1 MEYNQYKCLELY
13 VNNEPQNVFKKGD
26 LVKTGDF
33 DNIEDCENNINEKG
47 YFTWVNK
54 TDNKIKIE
62 TNNGWITVTVSPYYV
77 GKPTYLK
84 FRYEAQQNL
93 NPYAINITS
102 LDITRINTSSIED
115 MSRMFAGCSS
125 LGSLDLSNFNT
136 ANVKTMNGMFQ
147 GCYKLVSLDLSKFNT
162 SNCTNFGSMFA
173 NCSSLGSLDLSKF
186 NTANVGDMAGM
197 FQGCSK
203 LVSLDLSNFDT
214 SNCTNF
220 GAMFDSCSSLGS
232 LDLSK
237 FNTSNCTNFGSMFDH
252 CSSLGSL
259 DLSSFNTSKSTF
271 FAKMFDNCTSLVSL
285 DLSNFDMRKA
295 KANYCGDMFSY
306 CNKLT
311 HIKCKQAF
319 KDWCITHQDI
329 ISLPTA
335 MREGGSGTWEIVG

>member
-33 DNIEDCENNINEKG
+33 DNIEDCVNNINQKG

-62 TNNGWITVTVSPYYV
+62 TNNGWTTVKVSPFYV

-93 NPYAINITS
+93 NPYASNITS

-115 MSRMFAGCSS
+115 MSRMFYYCSS
-125 LGSLDLSNFNT
+125 LGSLDLS
-136 ANVKTMNGMFQ
+136 
-147 GCYKLVSLDLSKFNT
+147 S
-162 SNCTNFGSMFA
+162 
-173 NCSSLGSLDLSKF
+173 F

-203 LVSLDLSNFDT
+203 LVSIDLSSFNT

-237 FNTSNCTNFGSMFDH
+237 FNTSNCTF
-252 CSSLGSL
+252 
-259 DLSSFNTSKSTF
+259 FN
-271 FAKMFDNCTSLVSL
+271 KMFSNCTSLVSL

-295 KANYCGDMFSY
+295 TSATSYADMFNYC
-306 CNKLT
+306 NNLT

-319 KDWCITHQDI
+319 KDWCITKQDI
-329 ISLPTA
+329 ISLPTQ

>member
-173 NCSSLGSLDLSKF
+173 NCSSLGSLDLS
-186 NTANVGDMAGM
+186 
-197 FQGCSK
+197 
-203 LVSLDLSNFDT
+203 
-214 SNCTNF
+214 
-220 GAMFDSCSSLGS
+220 
-232 LDLSK
+232 
-237 FNTSNCTNFGSMFDH
+237 
-252 CSSLGSL
+252 
-259 DLSSFNTSKSTF
+259 SFNTSKSTF

>member
-33 DNIEDCENNINEKG
+33 DNIEDCGNNINENIG

-54 TDNKIKIE
+54 KDNKIKIE
-62 TNNGWITVTVSPYYV
+62 TNNGWTTVKVSPYYI

-93 NPYAINITS
+93 NPYASNITS
-102 LDITRINTSSIED
+102 LDITHINTSSIED
-115 MSRMFAGCSS
+115 MSRMFFYCSS
-125 LGSLDLSNFNT
+125 LGSLDLSKFNT

-147 GCYKLVSLDLSKFNT
+147 GCYKFVSLDLSKFNT
-162 SNCTNFGSMFA
+162 SNCTNFGSMFDG
-173 NCSSLGSLDLSKF
+173 CSSLGSLDLSSF

-197 FQGCSK
+197 FKECSK
-203 LVSLDLSNFDT
+203 LVSLDLS
-214 SNCTNF
+214 S
-220 GAMFDSCSSLGS
+220 
-232 LDLSK
+232 
-237 FNTSNCTNFGSMFDH
+237 FNTSNCTNFGSMFDG

-271 FAKMFDNCTSLVSL
+271 FANMFHSCSKLVSL

-295 KANYCGDMFSY
+295 KATSCGDMFSY

-329 ISLPTA
+329 ISLPTQ

>member
-33 DNIEDCENNINEKG
+33 DNIEDCVNNINQKG

-62 TNNGWITVTVSPYYV
+62 TNNGWTTVKVSPFYV

-93 NPYAINITS
+93 NPYASNITS

-115 MSRMFAGCSS
+115 MSRMFYYCSS
-125 LGSLDLSNFNT
+125 LGSLDLSKFNT
-136 ANVKTMNGMFQ
+136 ANVKTMNEMFK

-173 NCSSLGSLDLSKF
+173 GCGSLGSLDLSSF

-203 LVSLDLSNFDT
+203 LVSIDLSSFNT

-237 FNTSNCTNFGSMFDH
+237 FNTSNCTF
-252 CSSLGSL
+252 
-259 DLSSFNTSKSTF
+259 FN
-271 FAKMFDNCTSLVSL
+271 KMFSNCTSLVSL

-295 KANYCGDMFSY
+295 TSATSYADMFNYC
-306 CNKLT
+306 NNLT

-319 KDWCITHQDI
+319 KDWCITKQDI
-329 ISLPTA
+329 ISLPTQ